1 MYRARMHDLVIR
13 GGTIVDGT
21 GGPTRSAD
29 LAIHDGRIVAIGADL
44 GSAHRTIDAGGA
56 LVTPGFVD
64 VHSHYDG
71 QASWDEEMTPSSI
84 HGATTV
90 TMGSCG
96 IGFAPCHVGDRD
108 RLIALMEGV
117 EDIPGTALAEGMTW
131 GWETFPEY
139 MDVLDRRRHTIDLAC
154 HVPHD
159 AVRVFAMGERA
170 LAGEPANDEE
180 LARMAAIVR
189 EAVIAGAVGFST
201 GRTDNHRGKDG
212 RTTPGADA
220 SARELEAIARGL
232 TGLDHGVL
240 QAVSDFDM
248 FVSPERFD
256 PEFDL
261 LEDMVKVSGRP
272 LSISLL
278 QRVGATEQWRKVLGR
293 IERANAAGRSIRA
306 QVATRGIGVILGLEA
321 TFHPFIGFPSYKA
334 LAHLPLAERVR
345 ELARPEVKARI
356 LSEKS
361 DKVAGDG
368 SAVPP
373 LVDKLLEAFDM
384 VAMSLFRLADRPDYE
399 PKREA
404 SLFGEAMRAGKKSLE
419 VAYDALLED
428 EGQQLLYFPIYN
440 YASGTLAE
448 VGEMLRHPHSI
459 LGLGDGGAHVGTICD
474 VSFSTF
480 LLSHWVRDKGAL
492 SIEAAIHKL
501 SGEPAAWL
509 GFGDRGV
516 LQVGRRADVNV
527 IDLPNLALHR
537 PELLRDLPAGGKR
550 FLQRATGYRAT
561 LVRGVLIADDGKLTA
576 ARPGRLARPSAARD

>member
-1 MYRARMHDLVIR
+1 MHDLVIR
-13 GGTIVDGT
+13 GGTVVDGT
-21 GGPTRSAD
+21 GGPARVAD
-29 LAIHDGRIVAIGADL
+29 VAISDGLVVAIGADV
-44 GSAHRTIDAGGA
+44 GAGRRTLDADGA

-90 TMGSCG
+90 AMGSCG
-96 IGFAPCHVGDRD
+96 VGFAPCRLEDRE
-108 RLIALMEGV
+108 RLVALMEGV
-117 EDIPGTALAEGMTW
+117 EDIPGTALSEGMTW

-139 MDVLDRRRHTIDLAC
+139 LDVIDRRRHTIDIAG

-170 LAGEPANDEE
+170 LAGDIADDEE

-189 EAVIAGAVGFST
+189 TAIEAGAVGFST
-201 GRTDNHRGKDG
+201 GRTDNHRGRDG
-212 RTTPGADA
+212 RPTPAADV
-220 SARELEAIARGL
+220 SARELDAIARGMA
-232 TGLDHGVL
+232 GLDRGVL

-248 FVSPERFD
+248 FVSPDRFD

-261 LEDMVKVSGRP
+261 LEDMAKISGRP

-278 QRVGATEQWRKVLGR
+278 QRVGATDQWRRVLGR
-293 IERANAAGRSIRA
+293 IERANAAGTPIRA

-356 LSEKS
+356 LAEKS

-373 LVDKLLEAFDM
+373 LVDKLLEAFDL

-404 SLFGEAMRAGKKSLE
+404 SLFGEAMRAKRKALD
-419 VAYDALLED
+419 VTYDALLED
-428 EGQQLLYFPIYN
+428 DGRQLLYFPIYN
-440 YASGTLAE
+440 YASGSLAE
-448 VGEMLRHPHSI
+448 VGEMLRHPHAI

-480 LLSHWVRDKGAL
+480 LLSHWVRERGAL
-492 SIEAAIHKL
+492 TVEAAIHKL

-509 GFGDRGV
+509 GLGDRG
-516 LQVGRRADVNV
+516 LLRPGRRADVNV
-527 IDLPNLALHR
+527 IDLPALALHR

-561 LVRGVLIADDGKLTA
+561 LVRGEVIAEDGKVTA
-576 ARPGRLARPSAARD
+576 ARPGRIARPTAAVG

>member
-1 MYRARMHDLVIR
+1 MHDLLIR
-13 GGTIVDGT
+13 GGTVIDGT
-21 GGPTRSAD
+21 GAPGRTAD
-29 LAIHDGRIVAIGADL
+29 VAIAGGAVVAIGDDL
-44 GSAHRTIDAGGA
+44 GPAVRTLDAAGA

-71 QASWDEEMTPSSI
+71 QASWDEEMAPSSI

-90 TMGSCG
+90 AMGSCG
-96 IGFAPCHVGDRD
+96 VGFAPCRVADRE

-139 MDVLDRRRHTIDLAC
+139 MEVLDRRRHTIDVAC

-170 LAGEPANDEE
+170 LAGEAATDDE

-189 EAVIAGAVGFST
+189 EAIEAGAIGFST
-201 GRTDNHRGKDG
+201 GRTDNHRNADG
-212 RTTPGADA
+212 RPTPAADA
-220 SARELEAIARGL
+220 SARELDAIARGL
-232 TGLDHGVL
+232 RGAPHGVL

-261 LEDMVKVSGRP
+261 LEEMARVSGRP

-278 QRVGATEQWRKVLGR
+278 QRVGATEQWRRVLGR
-293 IERANAAGRSIRA
+293 IERANAAGTPIRA

-345 ELARPEVKARI
+345 ELARPEVRARI
-356 LSEKS
+356 LAEKS
-361 DKVAGDG
+361 EPVAGDG

-373 LVDKLLEAFDM
+373 LVDKLLAAFDM
-384 VAMSLFRLADRPDYE
+384 VAMSLFRLGATPDYE
-399 PKREA
+399 PARA
-404 SLFGEAMRAGKKSLE
+404 SSLFGEAMRAKRTALE
-419 VAYDALLED
+419 VTYDALLED
-428 EGQQLLYFPIYN
+428 DGHQLLYFPIYN

-448 VGEMLRHPHSI
+448 VGEMLRHPHAI

-480 LLSHWVRDKGAL
+480 FLTHWVRDQGAF

-501 SGEPAAWL
+501 TGEPAAWL
-509 GFGDRGV
+509 GLGDRGV
-516 LQVGRRADVNV
+516 LAPGRRADVNV
-527 IDLPNLALHR
+527 IDLAALTLHR
-537 PELLRDLPAGGKR
+537 PQLLRDLPAGGKR
-550 FLQRATGYRAT
+550 FLQRASGFRAT
-561 LVRGVLIADDGKLTA
+561 LVRGEVIADDGQLTG
-576 ARPGRLARPSAARD
+576 ARPGRVARPSSPRGA